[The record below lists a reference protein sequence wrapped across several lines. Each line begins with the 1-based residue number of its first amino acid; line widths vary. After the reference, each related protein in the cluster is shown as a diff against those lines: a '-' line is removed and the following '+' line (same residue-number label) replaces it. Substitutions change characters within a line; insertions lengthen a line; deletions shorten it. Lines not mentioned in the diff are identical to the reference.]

1 MPEKAVPIDIVAL
14 QVKEIRLVTVFRYAN
29 VYERAI
35 ALLGEGK
42 IDVKPLISATYD
54 FKDSVEAFKRADM
67 AHPTDV
73 KIQIAMR

>member
-35 ALLGEGK
+35 ALLGEGR
-42 IDVKPLISATYD
+42 IDVKPLISETYD
-54 FKDSVEAFKRADM
+54 FKDSVEAFRRADA